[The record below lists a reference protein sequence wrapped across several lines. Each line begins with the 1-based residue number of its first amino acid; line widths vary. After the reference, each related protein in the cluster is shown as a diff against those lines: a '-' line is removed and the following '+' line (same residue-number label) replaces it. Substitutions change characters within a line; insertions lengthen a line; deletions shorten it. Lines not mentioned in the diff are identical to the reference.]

1 MENQTKENRSPFIK
15 VRDYIAKLFD
25 LGEDIDKRGT
35 IESVNKYIQIK
46 GYNVWI
52 LLASAMLASIGLDRN
67 APAVIIGAMLISPL
81 MSPILGIGL
90 SIGINDRETLW
101 LSIQNFIVAI
111 TVSIL
116 ASYLYFMIT
125 PFGSMTSEL
134 LSRTEPTLLDVGV
147 AVFGGIAGIV
157 ATSHPDQTNA
167 IPGVAIA
174 TALMPP
180 LCTVGFGLSI
190 WNWDVWGGAL
200 YLFFINA
207 TIIAF
212 TTYMFVRVL
221 GFPFK
226 EYQDPK
232 EKRKTSF
239 YIGVLVTLV
248 IIPSI
253 FILNGAIKDDTRKR
267 IVDTYIKKLNTP
279 NRDVSCQIQT
289 FSDERAL
296 VRIKVVG
303 DPIPKDSIATI
314 KEDLTTYS
322 QLIDDSIAVAQL
334 DVSKNDF
341 QLLRK
346 EITDERMR
354 DLDVLMQL
362 QQERLAEVTE
372 LKNRIELI
380 KGDSLPVDDINKEL
394 RAVFPEITSLGVAR
408 LNTFETREEAKEK
421 QIPIFYMQW
430 DSTLV
435 DSVRLD
441 FENRARDYLQ
451 ARLECDTVAF
461 VRL

>member
-1 MENQTKENRSPFIK
+1 MESNNDNNSTFIK
-15 VRDYIAKLFD
+15 VRDYLVKLFD
-25 LGEDIDKRGT
+25 VGEEIDKRGT
-35 IESVNKYIQIK
+35 IESINKYIQIK

-90 SIGINDRETLW
+90 SIGVNDRENLW

-116 ASYLYFMIT
+116 ASYLYFLIT
-125 PFGSMTSEL
+125 PFGNMTSEL
-134 LSRTEPTLLDVGV
+134 MSRTEPTLLDVGV
-147 AVFGGIAGIV
+147 AIFGGIAGIV
-157 ATSHPDQTNA
+157 ASSHPDKTNA

-190 WNWDVWGGAL
+190 WDWDVWGGAL

-212 TTYMFVRVL
+212 TTYVFVRLL

-232 EKRKTSF
+232 EKRKTSM
-239 YIGVLVTLV
+239 YIGILVTLV

-253 FILNGAIKDDTRKR
+253 FILRGAIKDDTRKR

-279 NRDVSCQIQT
+279 SRDVSCQIQH
-289 FSDERAL
+289 FANGRAL

-303 DPIPKDSIATI
+303 DPIPKDSIAVM
-314 KEDLTTYS
+314 EQELTNYS
-322 QLIDDSIAVAQL
+322 QLVEDSIAVAQL
-334 DVSKNDF
+334 DVSKDDF
-341 QLLRK
+341 HILRK
-346 EITDERMR
+346 EITNERMR
-354 DLDVLMQL
+354 DLDVIMQL
-362 QQERLAEVTE
+362 QQERVEEVTE

-380 KGDSLPVDDINKEL
+380 KGDSLPVKDINKEL
-394 RAVFPEITSLGVAR
+394 RAVFPEITSLGIAR
-408 LNTFETREEAKEK
+408 LNSFGNEQSQEL
-421 QIPIFYMQW
+421 QIPVFYMRW
-430 DSTLV
+430 DSTLQ
-435 DSVRLD
+435 DTVRRD
-441 FENRARDYLQ
+441 FEIRARKYLQ

-461 VRL
+461 VPL